1 MRREGVN
8 QGRVH
13 TAFSACG
20 KADCIMA
27 KDNQLQQ
34 GTTKL
39 SQHLRKPQSL
49 LTKPEM
55 VSYDH
60 EKTQRWTG
68 VGKAFA
74 W

>member
-13 TAFSACG
+13 TALSACG
-20 KADCIMA
+20 KAYCIMA
-27 KDNQLQQ
+27 KDDQLQQ

-39 SQHLRKPQSL
+39 SQHLRKPQSPL
-49 LTKPEM
+49 MKPEM

-60 EKTQRWTG
+60 EKTQRWTS
-68 VGKAFA
+68 VGKTFA